1 MNKTA
6 RNERRKLTA
15 AYLNTVGAAVLVV
28 GGLAP
33 LASIVYENALT
44 SINSVTLAI
53 GSTIC
58 IVVSFALHWLA
69 RNLLRGIE
77 E

>member
-6 RNERRKLTA
+6 RHERRKLTA
-15 AYLNTVGAAVLVV
+15 SYLNTVGAAVLVV

-33 LASIVYENALT
+33 LASIVYGNGPNP
-44 SINSVTLAI
+44 INSVTLTV

-58 IVVSFALHWLA
+58 IVVSLALRWLA
-69 RNLLRGIE
+69 RSLLEGIE